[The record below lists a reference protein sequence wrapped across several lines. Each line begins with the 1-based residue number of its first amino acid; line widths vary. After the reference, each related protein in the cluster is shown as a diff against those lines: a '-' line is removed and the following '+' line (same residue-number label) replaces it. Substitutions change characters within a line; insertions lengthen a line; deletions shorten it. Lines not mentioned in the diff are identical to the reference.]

1 MVPPTAPLWPPHP
14 ESRGYHRLVA
24 APLALLLP
32 LAVVLVA
39 LGLFCLVTARAGW
52 IGTLRRQGRLGVHT
66 PAALASEDAFATA
79 NRVAAP
85 VIGGAAVVGL
95 LLGILLIVLQP
106 PTLAAI
112 VMAVIG
118 VVGTLGLLFAGGVLG
133 EKAARTV
140 PIPAR
145 RPTAGPNCGG
155 CDCSGGGCAVS
166 KIPRTMNQA

>member
-1 MVPPTAPLWPPHP
+1 MVPPTTRPWPPSP
-14 ESRGYHRLVA
+14 VRRRYHRSVA

-32 LAVVLVA
+32 LAVLLVGLGVL
-39 LGLFCLVTARAGW
+39 CLITARAGW
-52 IGTLRRQGRLGVHT
+52 IGTLRRQGRLGIHT

-85 VIGGAAVVGL
+85 VVAGAAAVSLVLGVL
-95 LLGILLIVLQP
+95 LVALQP

-112 VMAVIG
+112 VMAVLG
-118 VVGTLGLLFAGGVLG
+118 VIGTLGLLLAGGVLG

-155 CDCSGGGCAVS
+155 CDCSGGGCAVA
-166 KIPRTMNQA
+166 KLPRTTNQA